1 MTTPLL
7 ETRHLIFKNL
17 LHYPDLVIQANEIT
31 FLSGASGS
39 GKTTLLKLFN
49 QTLSPDSG
57 SILYRGIDINTLSS
71 LELRKKML
79 LISQQVFLFDETI
92 RENFNLFYTYRNLPL
107 PDDLTIKHFLS
118 LCMAPFSLDINCQSL
133 SGGERQRVYLAIFL
147 SFIPE
152 VLLLDEPT
160 SALDD
165 ETSIKMFEN
174 LVTYSKEHH
183 MTLIVVTHHEKL
195 AKQFASR
202 IISLDHIKQDLSV

>member
-1 MTTPLL
+1 LQTHNLT
-7 ETRHLIFKNL
+7 FKNL
-17 LHYPDLVIQANEIT
+17 LHYPDLALYTDETI

-57 SILYRGIDINTLSS
+57 SILYHGTDINTMNS

-92 RENFNLFYTYRNLPL
+92 HENFKLFYHYRGLSI
-107 PDDLTIKHFLS
+107 PDDTTMNRFLS
-118 LCMAPFSLDINCQSL
+118 LCMAPFSLDMNCQSL

-147 SFIPE
+147 SFKPE

-165 ETSIKMFEN
+165 ETSTKLFEN

-183 MTLIVVTHHEKL
+183 MTLIVVTHHQKL

-202 IISLDHIKQDLSV
+202 IISLEHIKQDLKR